1 MDNLAGKFEEI
12 SLLRKE
18 PQMESPEQENQAEPS
33 KSLEELRKENIER
46 LTLEARRFIDG
57 KRDAYGE
64 RKALGQ
70 LNAAG
75 TEINQEDLRDP
86 ISENENET
94 ENQERKGFIGRL
106 KEKLALRNLERQG
119 FEDSKRT
126 LEFLSYL
133 ENNFDLRNSESY
145 SKYLRRYVIRR
156 LKKDGH
162 RIIGKEEDAKGDGK
176 IIFEENLSGKENLEL
191 WKKMLENS
199 PNDPLGV
206 IRALGAGE
214 DKPPL
219 FFIKSKNFE
228 LLLNDPDILKKIDI
242 IKKIGINIPPWQLHT
257 LRECCEAINVT
268 SLNPEL
274 VREIGD
280 LVASSELA
288 TSSYELGSLVKIFSD
303 ERKRKLINAAMSVGG
318 KISELGYS
326 WYSINLNLHN
336 LLESGIESEV
346 SKAEGLGI
354 NIPDVIKAGIREL
367 SNSGTE
373 QADVENIVP
382 DIGEDK
388 LIEFVRDMAALSYNG
403 SIPLS
408 QLNLVEVFYEIPNFW
423 ASFEAYRQLGIIKE
437 EEGGGF
443 DIIKIAEA
451 MPRQMREYVRDKKI
465 FDAHGYTP
473 PTDPILDLFD
483 KAKLDFV
490 KQIAKSHSFS
500 LDGNKLNFLLKI
512 CEGNKKPFLLSEEG
526 KSLMQ
531 YLEKLGIN
539 LNTIYVKSEYNDSMR
554 QIIMEPGFLKTL
566 QDFSKYFDCDTRSEN
581 DRKNGLFDN
590 QADIENLLFLLNRD
604 DDLQQWSLYA
614 LAHFCPQGNN
624 LSLDKANLLFSLN
637 SSTDKLSPNCI
648 PAFERNFNFYFDA
661 NFFKFLELN
670 PEMQEE
676 LYTLS
681 EDGLLDKKDRPEFYY
696 SNLSTILSIPREK
709 RKDYL
714 EFLDILKE
722 MILPHGMAELIFS
735 KVAEKKDDTAHGE
748 YLGKVK
754 ADLKLIR
761 EIAHVSDMGG
771 VERVIIEKYFESG
784 SDKTG
789 AEFFENIRNSM
800 EVNRKMMTISW
811 AFSNFF
817 PEDLPIINDINEQ
830 LKNGDIQEIAEI
842 PQEFLGRLREFSE
855 KYKIGDKGE
864 TIVNLLAAR
873 EGKKILDSGENFSW
887 QILFQNMNTEFSRF
901 QRIIDMHGYE
911 NIPQGIRASIGME
924 YEITAGGA
932 IQSGFEK
939 KNFMSFKRSISRISE
954 HAKIGRGT
962 DPLHEI
968 ATQPTDN
975 PYLMLLEMKLLQDL
989 EFIDFNFR
997 PAESGGYYGAA
1008 TGFHLSLGGE
1018 QGISRGINASFLS
1031 NIISMS
1037 NWAGVNLERDVSS
1050 VGEIRNRGAD
1060 SRNIFLLENISP
1072 SVELRNFSIDRWEPF
1087 EKTISAC
1094 HYAAIAIQAVERFTK
1109 IADTSVVMQLK
1120 QDFPE
1125 SADELIGRLDLM
1137 GQMENIS
1144 TDPIVNEAIFLWLKL
1159 QADVF
1164 KAVEDHNEN
1173 FLTNETMGYLDE
1185 ETKEWVGAG
1194 DNSGRNNQR
1203 YFEEGLRNF
1212 NSSNSQGKR
1221 YETLKEFFKSE
1232 FVIDP
1237 VSVFSQ
1243 PSVKNANSITHIGN
1257 LFLTKFSDLYGGV
1270 GNEKKKKAD
1279 PNVFSFLANTRQN
1292 GVKIE
1297 SRKQNDVEKT
1307 IFDRKGEPSEGYY
1320 YMQGASEKMIIH
1332 QAQKL
1337 LLKFNQDVAN
1347 LLKTRSPK
1355 EQIGSDD
1362 LALAA

>member
-18 PQMESPEQENQAEPS
+18 PQMESSEQENQADPS
-33 KSLEELRKENIER
+33 KSPEELRKEHIDR
-46 LTLEARRFIDG
+46 LTLDARLFVNEKKEAHEQ
-57 KRDAYGE
+57 K
-64 RKALGQ
+64 KALGQ

-75 TEINQEDLRDP
+75 TEIHQDDLQDP
-86 ISENENET
+86 ISKNENET
-94 ENQERKGFIGRL
+94 EKKERKGFVGRL
-106 KEKLALRNLERQG
+106 KEKLALRKLERQG
-119 FEDSKRT
+119 IEDSKRA

-133 ENNFDLRNSESY
+133 ENNFNLRNSESY
-145 SKYLRRYVIRR
+145 SKYLRRNVIGR
-156 LKKDGH
+156 LKKEGH
-162 RIIGKEEDAKGDGK
+162 RIIGKEEDANGDGK
-176 IIFEENLSGKENLEL
+176 IIFEENLSSKENLEL

-199 PNDPLGV
+199 PNDPVEV
-206 IRALGAGE
+206 IRTLGAGE
-214 DKPPL
+214 EKPPL

-228 LLLNDPDILKKIDI
+228 LLLNDSDILKKIDI
-242 IKKIGINIPPWQLHT
+242 IKKIGINIIPWQLHT

-274 VREIGD
+274 VREIRD
-280 LVASSELA
+280 LVASSGLA
-288 TSSYELGSLVKIFSD
+288 TSSYEFGSIVKIFSD
-303 ERKRKLINAAMSVGG
+303 ERKRKLINAAMSAGG

-326 WYSINLNLHN
+326 WHSISLNLHN
-336 LLESGIESEV
+336 LLASGIESEV
-346 SKAEGLGI
+346 SKAKELGI

-373 QADVENIVP
+373 QADVENIIP
-382 DIGEDK
+382 DIGDEK
-388 LIEFVRDMAALSYNG
+388 LIEFIRDMAALSCDG
-403 SIPLS
+403 SIPLG
-408 QLNLVEVFYEIPNFW
+408 QLNSVEVLYKIPNFW
-423 ASFEAYRQLGIIKE
+423 ASFEAYRQLGIMEE

-443 DIIKIAEA
+443 DIKKIAEA

-465 FDAHGYTP
+465 FDAHGYAP

-483 KAKLDFV
+483 TAKFNFV
-490 KQIAKSHSFS
+490 KQIAQSYSFPIN
-500 LDGNKLNFLLKI
+500 GNKLNFLLKI
-512 CEGNKKPFLLSEEG
+512 CEGDKEPFLFSEEG

-539 LNTIYVKSEYNDSMR
+539 LNTIYDKNEYNDSVRRM
-554 QIIMEPGFLKTL
+554 IMEPGFLKTL

-581 DRKNGLFDN
+581 DRKNGLFNN
-590 QADIENLLFLLNRD
+590 QANIENLLFLSNRD
-604 DDLQQWSLYA
+604 DNLQQWSLNA
-614 LAHFCPQGNN
+614 LAHFCPKGSKF
-624 LSLDKANLLFSLN
+624 SLDKAGLLPILN
-637 SSTDKLSPNCI
+637 SSVDKLSPNCI

-676 LYTLS
+676 IYTLS
-681 EDGLLDKKDRPEFYY
+681 EDGLLDREDRSELYY
-696 SNLSTILSIPREK
+696 SNIRTILSIPREK
-709 RKDYL
+709 RKDYM

-735 KVAEKKDDTAHGE
+735 KVAEDKDDAARRE

-754 ADLKLIR
+754 TDLKLIR
-761 EIAHVSDMGG
+761 KIAYSSDMGG
-771 VERVIIEKYFESG
+771 AERVIIEKYFESG
-784 SDKTG
+784 SEKAG
-789 AEFFENIRNSM
+789 SEFFENIKNSM
-800 EVNRKMMTISW
+800 EVNRKMLTISW

-830 LKNGDIQEIAEI
+830 LKIGGIQEITEI
-842 PQEFLGRLREFSE
+842 PQEFLARFREFSE
-855 KYKIGDKGE
+855 KYKIGGKGE

-873 EGKKILDSGENFSW
+873 ESKKILDSGENFSW
-887 QILFQNMNTEFSRF
+887 RILFQHMDVELSRF
-901 QRIIDMHGYE
+901 QRIIDMHSYE
-911 NIPQGIRASIGME
+911 NIPQGLRASIGME

-939 KNFMSFKRSISRISE
+939 KNFMSFKKSISRISE

-962 DPLHEI
+962 DGVHEI

-997 PAESGGYYGAA
+997 SAESGGYYGAA

-1018 QGISRGINASFLS
+1018 QGISKGINASFLS

-1060 SRNIFLLENISP
+1060 SKNIFLLENISP

-1087 EKTISAC
+1087 EKVISMC
-1094 HYAAIAIQAVERFTK
+1094 HYAAVAIQAMERYTK
-1109 IADTSVVMQLK
+1109 IADASVVMQLK

-1125 SADELIGRLDLM
+1125 SSEELIRRLDRM
-1137 GQMENIS
+1137 GQMENIN

-1212 NSSNSQGKR
+1212 NSSNNQGKR
-1221 YETLKEFFKSE
+1221 YETLEEFFKSE
-1232 FVIDP
+1232 FVIEP

-1257 LFLTKFSDLYGGV
+1257 LFLTKFSDLYGGR

-1279 PNVFSFLANTRQN
+1279 PNVFSFLANTREN

-1297 SRKQNDVEKT
+1297 SRKQNDVEKS
-1307 IFDRKGEPSEGYY
+1307 IFDRKGELSRGYY

-1332 QAQKL
+1332 EVQKL
-1337 LLKFNQDVAN
+1337 ILKFNQDMAN
-1347 LLKTRSPK
+1347 LLGPRAGAFK
-1355 EQIGSDD
+1355 EKD
-1362 LALAA
+1362 LSLAA